1 MSSHVSKLVDV
12 ENVPTVNQGTSPW
25 VVTGT
30 VTTTSINL
38 ALRAEYDGNSLLI
51 YFADAAPGSLTSA
64 PVWRIRKLTY
74 DGNGNFVSMTW
85 PSASTASTFIWDN
98 RSTYSYS

>member
-1 MSSHVSKLVDV
+1 MSSYNSKVVDV
-12 ENVPTVNQGTSPW
+12 EVAPP
-25 VVTGT
+25 VTGNVT
-30 VTTTSINL
+30 VIPTPL

-51 YFADAAPGSLTSA
+51 YFGDATSGSLTSA
-64 PVWRIRKLTY
+64 GVWRIRKLTY

-85 PSASTASTFIWDN
+85 PNGVVTSTFVWDL

>member
-1 MSSHVSKLVDV
+1 MSSHVSKVIDTL
-12 ENVPTVNQGTSPW
+12 PTP
-25 VVTGT
+25 
-30 VTTTSINL
+30 L

-51 YFADAAPGSLTSA
+51 YFGDAMPGSLTSA
-64 PVWRIRKLTY
+64 ATWRIRKLTY

-85 PSASTASTFIWDN
+85 PNADTDSIFVWDN